1 VKERGTRAHKTRA
14 PCGLAFCEDKNDS
27 DSLVELVSAIWPN
40 APKITYSRKP
50 LVLIRD
56 AAVAEARKKNAA
68 NIAAVVKA
76 KAVLADV
83 KVVVAH
89 QDCDAV
95 EPAHEGLADA
105 IKAEL
110 EAAGVP
116 NVIAVAPAW
125 EMEAWWFLW
134 PDAVAAV
141 NSRWRRLSRRGN
153 HGMIQNVK
161 EELRRDLRNQGA
173 RDYEESDS
181 PKIAAQVRINGL
193 IGTKRG
199 TSDSFEAFAARV
211 RQVMGT

>member
-1 VKERGTRAHKTRA
+1 
-14 PCGLAFCEDKNDS
+14 
-27 DSLVELVSAIWPN
+27 
-40 APKITYSRKP
+40 
-50 LVLIRD
+50 
-56 AAVAEARKKNAA
+56 VAEARKKNAA

-161 EELRRDLRNQGA
+161 EELRRDLRNQGV

-181 PKIAAQVRINGL
+181 PKIAAQVRIKGL

-199 TSDSFEAFAARV
+199 TSDSFEAFAVRV